1 VSERPEVVVVDGLR
15 ETTEVLRAV
24 LEPRGLKVCRQ
35 TSACAAAQT
44 DPHRPQVLV
53 LHEDPPAD
61 PTGPRVLVGRIV
73 PGSVSVSRDSDCR
86 SLPLP
91 FHYGDLIA
99 AINAA
104 VEAPAV

>member
-24 LEPRGLKVCRQ
+24 FEPRGVRVCRQ
-35 TSACAAAQT
+35 TSTCAPVQSE
-44 DPHRPQVLV
+44 PHRPQVLV
-53 LHEDPPAD
+53 LHEDPPTD
-61 PTGPRVLVGRIV
+61 PDGPRVLVGRIV
-73 PGSVSVSRDSDCR
+73 LGSASRDLDCR
-86 SLPLP
+86 SLSSP

-104 VEAPAV
+104 VEAPPA